1 MYSKADRPVNA
12 SFHIQVRSDTND
24 HMKDRKLDEIQ
35 LILCLNSFLTLEP
48 FESAYVLVAVVSSLH
63 RLPVWLRAIRSKQ
76 HPIWRLCQLKRQMDE
91 REREGTLRSPS
102 NNFTVEGTH
111 LDCLR
116 MSLLH
121 RQKPIFYNCNKLFDF
136 PLIRWQ
142 LFWWWSS
149 RCAKNVSV
157 PASNMWRLCDFL
169 FHYESKLNVLTN
181 FSTFPWDKETIKRHF
196 SPCCAISQFN

>member
-63 RLPVWLRAIRSKQ
+63 RLPVWLRAIRRKQ

-102 NNFTVEGTH
+102 KWLHCRRNSPRLPEDVTATQTEADFLQLQQIIWFSFNSLATILMMIKQMCQKCV
-111 LDCLR
+111 CA
-116 MSLLH
+116 SLLH
-121 RQKPIFYNCNKLFDF
+121 VKTFCFSL
-136 PLIRWQ
+136 PLW
-142 LFWWWSS
+142 
-149 RCAKNVSV
+149 K
-157 PASNMWRLCDFL
+157 
-169 FHYESKLNVLTN
+169 
-181 FSTFPWDKETIKRHF
+181 
-196 SPCCAISQFN
+196 

>member
-1 MYSKADRPVNA
+1 MCLWLWSLPCTDCQCGCELLGVNSIPSGGSA
-12 SFHIQVRSDTND
+12 SSRGRWMREKERAPWGLRLND
-24 HMKDRKLDEIQ
+24 
-35 LILCLNSFLTLEP
+35 
-48 FESAYVLVAVVSSLH
+48 
-63 RLPVWLRAIRSKQ
+63 
-76 HPIWRLCQLKRQMDE
+76 
-91 REREGTLRSPS
+91 
-102 NNFTVEGTH
+102 FTVEGTH

-181 FSTFPWDKETIKRHF
+181 FSTFPWDKETIERHF